1 MMSAVGRRVEW
12 SYYTLRKVKQIM
24 EDFTMLRM
32 SESTTNSPT
41 VVNERDSGTAH
52 QQTTHYSKPV
62 NVLQSTTAEVVA
74 GFDRMDQPDVIFP
87 CNFHI

>member
-24 EDFTMLRM
+24 EDVTMLRM

-52 QQTTHYSKPV
+52 QQTT
-62 NVLQSTTAEVVA
+62 L
-74 GFDRMDQPDVIFP
+74 
-87 CNFHI
+87 